1 MTTNDV
7 SQRMTIA
14 EKVDVSRNPF
24 ERIYAALIDPA
35 KSERTM
41 LVLLAG
47 YAAAWSLYAAIA
59 KASQDLHFDVG
70 EMFAWSHQIGWSAPT
85 HPPLG
90 AWLTRAWFAVMP
102 RQDWAFYLFGILLAT
117 IALWIAWR
125 LAGRYLTAEKRVLG
139 LTLLS
144 LVPFYNFHALKYN
157 ASSVLTPFWA
167 ATTWWFLLS
176 FETRRAGFAALAGLA
191 AGAAMLGKYW
201 SIFLLA
207 GLALAALSD
216 PRRAAYFR
224 SPAPWLTIAAGA
236 LVLAPHILW
245 IATHGFTTV
254 DFAFTSHATTLAHAA
269 AGSLYF
275 LVSVLG
281 YMAVPIV
288 LSALATAP
296 NLKGATLAGQSLA
309 GQSLAGQSLAGQ
321 SLAAIKDTVWPAATE
336 RRTILIAFVAPLLLA
351 ALVAI
356 VARAE
361 LDPLWSISAMTLL
374 PVVLLSSPLLHV
386 NRVVAVYLLAFAVV
400 LPLAMVAAAPV
411 IALVIH
417 QHGLTNY
424 AGHYR
429 LIAQAVERAWN
440 QASDKPLRILGGN
453 RPVVDGSNFYFT
465 DPPATFVV
473 TEPMRTPWVDQARI
487 AREGIAIVCPRAEP
501 PCLRELDGYVARYG
515 GKTEDVILTRR
526 FFGIDGMPIDYQI
539 AIIPPGK

>member
-1 MTTNDV
+1 MSTVET
-7 SQRMTIA
+7 A
-14 EKVDVSRNPF
+14 GASRNPF
-24 ERIYAALIDPA
+24 ERIFAALTDPA

-59 KASQDLHFDVG
+59 KSSQDLHFDIG
-70 EMFAWSHQIGWSAPT
+70 EMFAWSHQVGWSAPT

-90 AWLTRAWFAVMP
+90 AWLTRAWFTIMP
-102 RQDWAFYLFGILLAT
+102 RQDWAFYLFAILLAT

-125 LAGRYLTAEKRVLG
+125 IAGRYLTPEKRVLG
-139 LTLLS
+139 LALLS
-144 LVPFYNFHALKYN
+144 LLPFYNFHALKYN

-176 FETRRAGFAALAGLA
+176 FETRRSGFAALAGLA

-224 SPAPWLTIAAGA
+224 SPAPWLTIAAGGF
-236 LVLAPHILW
+236 VLAPHLFW

-269 AGSLYF
+269 IGSLYF

-281 YMAVPIV
+281 YIAAPIIF
-288 LSALATAP
+288 AGIATQP
-296 NLKGATLAGQSLA
+296 SG
-309 GQSLAGQSLAGQ
+309 
-321 SLAAIKDTVWPAATE
+321 AAITDTVWPKLAE
-336 RRTILIAFVAPLLLA
+336 RRTIVIAFAAPLLLA

-356 VARAE
+356 AARAD
-361 LDPLWSISAMTLL
+361 LDPLWSISAMTLF
-374 PVVLLSSPLLHV
+374 PVVLLSSPLAKV
-386 NRVVAVYLLAFAVV
+386 NRTVAVYILTFAVV
-400 LPLAMVAAAPV
+400 FPLAMVAASPV

-417 QHGLTNY
+417 RQGGLTNY

-429 LIAQAVERAWN
+429 LVAQAVEQAWQN
-440 QASDKPLRILGGN
+440 ATDKPLLIVGGN

-465 DPPATFVV
+465 NPPATFVV
-473 TEPMRTPWVDQARI
+473 TEPMRTPWVDQTRI
-487 AREGIAIVCPRAEP
+487 ARDGIAIVCPQAEP
-501 PCLRELDGYVARYG
+501 SCLRELNGYVARYD
-515 GKTEDVILTRR
+515 GKIEDVTLVRR
-526 FFGIDGMPIDYQI
+526 LFGIDGMPADYQI
-539 AIIPPGK
+539 AIIPPK

>member
-24 ERIYAALIDPA
+24 ERIFAALIDPA

-70 EMFAWSHQIGWSAPT
+70 EMFAWSHQVGWSAPT

-139 LTLLS
+139 LVLLS
-144 LVPFYNFHALKYN
+144 LLPFYNFHALKYN

-216 PRRAAYFR
+216 PRRTAYFR
-224 SPAPWLTIAAGA
+224 SPAPWLTIATGA
-236 LVLAPHILW
+236 LVLAPHVLW

-254 DFAFTSHATTLAHAA
+254 DFAFTSHATTLVHAA
-269 AGSLYF
+269 AGSFYF

-281 YMAVPIV
+281 YIAVPIV
-288 LSALATAP
+288 LSGLATTP
-296 NLKGATLAGQSLA
+296 SLA
-309 GQSLAGQSLAGQ
+309 PP
-321 SLAAIKDTVWPAATE
+321 SLAAIKDTVWPAAGE
-336 RRTILIAFVAPLLLA
+336 RRTILIAFAAPLFLA

-356 VARAE
+356 AARAE

-374 PVVLLSSPLLHV
+374 PVVLLSSPLVHV
-386 NRVVAVYLLAFAVV
+386 NRSVAVYILAFAVV

-429 LIAQAVERAWN
+429 LIAQAVERAWHD
-440 QASDKPLRILGGN
+440 ASDRPLRILGGN
-453 RPVVDGSNFYFT
+453 RPVVDGSNFYFA

-487 AREGIAIVCPRAEP
+487 AREGIAIVCPRVEA
-501 PCLRELDGYVARYG
+501 PCLRELNGYVAHYG
-515 GKTEDVILTRR
+515 GTTEDIILTRR

-539 AIIPPGK
+539 AIIPPK